1 MAFQV
6 HSIGPSIETLTV
18 MTELMDFSKTGRTL
32 TMERTCV
39 LKSQRRM
46 QLMVSLL
53 RMVMLLHEVMGQ
65 CKRDWE

>member
-1 MAFQV
+1 
-6 HSIGPSIETLTV
+6 
-18 MTELMDFSKTGRTL
+18 
-32 TMERTCV
+32 MERTCL